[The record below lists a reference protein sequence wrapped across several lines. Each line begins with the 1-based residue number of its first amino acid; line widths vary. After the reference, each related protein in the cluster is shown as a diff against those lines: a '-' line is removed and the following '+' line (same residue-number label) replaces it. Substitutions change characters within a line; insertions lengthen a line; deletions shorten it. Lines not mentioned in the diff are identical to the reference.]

1 MRTEVDLPNPDNLLR
16 DGMYGT
22 ARLSSSPLEEPDRI
36 PSTSLIE
43 QNGQGDGAVYLFL
56 QWNKVH
62 RRRVRVG
69 KDDGR
74 ECEIIE
80 GLSLADQVVARYNGS
95 IAEGLAVETSPLKD
109 TGDQGP
115 R

>member
-1 MRTEVDLPNPDNLLR
+1 MTV
-16 DGMYGT
+16 
-22 ARLSSSPLEEPDRI
+22 
-36 PSTSLIE
+36 PSACLIE
-43 QNGQGDGAVYLFL
+43 QDGKGDGAVYLVRSG
-56 QWNKVH
+56 KVH
-62 RRRVRVG
+62 RQRVRVG

-80 GLSLADQVVARYNGS
+80 GLSLADQVVVRYNGS

-109 TGDQGP
+109 TGTKDHAEPESP